1 MKNEMSAFDVL
12 ALTAEMRSIVGG
24 FIDKIFHW
32 NGSNFLFR
40 INVPGSGKKEIVFQ
54 EARWLYLASERP
66 ELPGIP
72 SQLAMVMRKHLAG
85 GRITSVYQKDFD
97 RIVVL
102 EIQRDKK
109 YEVIFEIFGDGN
121 LIVVQEGKI
130 VIALASKQWKHR
142 EIRPGVEYNFP
153 PSRFN
158 PLAATFE
165 SFKAAL
171 QQSKSDIVRSLA
183 TVVNLGGQ
191 YAEEIC
197 LRAGIDK
204 NKKADALTE
213 EDFKN
218 LNVRL
223 REIID
228 SIRTKP
234 EPNLVFNNDSPVDVT
249 PIRLMIYAGA
259 RADQF
264 VSFSDAIN
272 RFLELRPKIEIETV
286 DEELRRLER
295 QLEQQKNT
303 IQELRSRADEYSKSA
318 ELLFVNYTAI
328 NEILCKFKER
338 ATSSKWNEIIEFSKG
353 FNIVKSI
360 EPSEHSIEIEVDG
373 KRIKLDYLK
382 SLEEN
387 ADAFYQESKRLRE
400 KIEGALLAIKETEAR
415 IEQRRVKKVTET
427 VDKRTKKTK
436 EFWFDRYK
444 WFITSGGRLVLAG
457 RDAKT
462 NEQLVKKHMTIA
474 DRFVHA
480 DIHGA
485 PSVIVKDGAMASDE
499 EMKEAGIFALAHSK
513 IWKTGAGEG
522 SAYWVLPDQVSKTP
536 EAGEFVPRGAFV
548 IRGKRNYLHHLPIE
562 LAIGEI
568 DHQGERKIMCG
579 PRSAVEKQSTKF
591 VVIVPGNIDRNQIS
605 SVLARSFEVPE
616 EEISRILPPGD
627 ISIKEKKNVAIE
639 S

>member
-12 ALTAEMRSIVGG
+12 ALAAEMRSIIGG
-24 FIDKIFHW
+24 FVDKIFHW

-40 INVPGSGKKEIVFQ
+40 INVPGSGKKEIIFQ

-72 SQLAMVMRKHLAG
+72 SQLAMTMRKHLSG

-97 RIVVL
+97 RIVIL

-121 LIVVQEGKI
+121 LLVVQEGKI

-142 EIRPGVEYNFP
+142 EVRPGVEYKFP

-165 SFKAAL
+165 SFRAAL
-171 QQSKSDIVRSLA
+171 EQSRSDIVRSLA

-204 NKKADALTE
+204 NRKADSLTE
-213 EDFKN
+213 EDFRN
-218 LNVRL
+218 LNSRL
-223 REIID
+223 QEIID

-234 EPNLVFNNDSPVDVT
+234 EPNIVFDDGSPIDVT
-249 PIRLMIYAGA
+249 PIRLMIHAGA
-259 RADQF
+259 RAEQF

-272 RFLELRPKIEIETV
+272 RFLELRPRIEAEAV

-295 QLEQQKNT
+295 QLEQQKNA
-303 IQELRSRADEYSKSA
+303 IQELRTRADECSKLA
-318 ELLFVNYTAI
+318 ELLFVNYIAI
-328 NEILCKFKER
+328 NEILCKFKEK
-338 ATSSKWNEIIEFSKG
+338 ATSSKWNEIVEFSKR
-353 FNIVKSI
+353 FDVVKGI
-360 EPSEHSIEIEVDG
+360 DPSEHSIELEIQG
-373 KRIKLDYLK
+373 NRIKLDYLK

-400 KIEGALLAIKETEAR
+400 KIEGAFVAIKETEAK
-415 IEQRRVKKVTET
+415 IEQRKASRERGT
-427 VDKRTKKTK
+427 VDKKTKKTK
-436 EFWFDRYK
+436 EFWFERYK
-444 WFITSGGRLVLAG
+444 WFITSGGKLVLAG

-462 NEQLVKKHMTIA
+462 NEQLVKKHMTTA

-485 PSVIVKDGAMASDE
+485 PSVIVKDGSTASDE

-513 IWKTGAGEG
+513 IWKAGAGEG

-536 EAGEFVPRGAFV
+536 EAGEFVPRGAFI

-568 DHQGERKIMCG
+568 EYQGERKIMCG
-579 PRSAVEKQSTKF
+579 PRSAVEKQSTRF
-591 VVIVPGNIDRNQIS
+591 VVIVPGNTDRNLIS
-605 SVLARSFEVPE
+605 SALARFFQVPE
-616 EEISRILPPGD
+616 EEISRVLPPGD
-627 ISIKEKKNVAIE
+627 ISIKERKNVVIE